1 MRENPGIKR
10 QFQRG
15 AYNAAVAFNNTR
27 RAKETIAN
35 LPKQLAEL
43 QQQLEQEKNSK
54 YPDNARI
61 KRIQDAIALKQQQ
74 VARYCSPA
82 KE

>member
-1 MRENPGIKR
+1 MKGNPETKR

-15 AYNAAVAFNNTR
+15 AYNAAVAFSSTW

-35 LPKQLAEL
+35 LPKQLAKL
-43 QQQLEQEKNSK
+43 QQQLEQEKNSE
-54 YPDNARI
+54 YPDP
-61 KRIQDAIALKQQQ
+61 KRIERLQNAIELKLQQ
-74 VARYCSPA
+74 VKRYCGPA

>member
-1 MRENPGIKR
+1 MRGNPVIKR

-27 RAKETIAN
+27 RTQETIAN

-54 YPDNARI
+54 YPDL
-61 KRIQDAIALKQQQ
+61 KRIERLQNAIALKLQQ
-74 VARYCSPA
+74 VKRYCE